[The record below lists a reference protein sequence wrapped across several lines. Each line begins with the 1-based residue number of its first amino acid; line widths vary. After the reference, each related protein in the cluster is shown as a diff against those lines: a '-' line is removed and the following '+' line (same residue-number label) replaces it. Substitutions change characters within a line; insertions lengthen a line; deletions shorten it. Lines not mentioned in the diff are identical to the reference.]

1 MPNKVTKE
9 IDIKF
14 NNNDLKLL
22 QVSFEQLNKTL
33 FHIQDTL
40 KYLFPKEYRLSL
52 RDSALEFNNYKNAI
66 DRAQGALKE
75 LNEEEKKSVDDPKK
89 KGSSI
94 FKISGQ
100 KLINDVVNIIIEPF
114 KLLAKNVKD
123 LTKDMLDLKSGIA
136 TWSNESL
143 IFNRNMLDLRMKYG
157 LSSGQAYGFSQASSL
172 LNIKEEDLPYLSSS
186 QRNKFLEYLQKY
198 ESFFNKMDQSGVL
211 TNIQELKLEFSELKQ
226 NLAMEFLTWIANNK
240 DEIMYTLKAIFN
252 VVKTIAQFIMSIIS
266 LIGHQNYDTDT
277 YNNQVNKTSNV
288 NLTINN
294 SASGVQNTK
303 DTFSQFA
310 NESWSELAKKIA
322 TTDF

>member
-33 FHIQDTL
+33 FRIQDTL
-40 KYLFPKEYRLSL
+40 KYLFPKEYRLAL

-66 DRAQGALKE
+66 DRTQGALKE
-75 LNEEEKKSVDDPKK
+75 LNEEEKKVVEPTK

-94 FKISGQ
+94 FNISGK
-100 KLINDVVNIIIEPF
+100 KLINDVVNIIIDPF

-172 LNIKEEDLPYLSSS
+172 LNIKEEDLPYLTSA
-186 QRNKFLEYLQKY
+186 QKNKFLEYLQKY

-211 TNIQELKLEFSELKQ
+211 TNVQELKLEISELKQ
-226 NLAMEFLTWIANNK
+226 DLSMEFLTWIANNK
-240 DEIMYTLKAIFN
+240 DDIMYTLKAIFGL
-252 VVKTIAQFIMSIIS
+252 VKTIAQFIMNIVS
-266 LIGHQNYDTDT
+266 LIGHKNYDTDT

-294 SASGVQNTK
+294 SASGVQNTR

>member
-33 FHIQDTL
+33 FRIQDTL
-40 KYLFPKEYRLSL
+40 KYLFPKEYRLAL

-89 KGSSI
+89 KSSI

-100 KLINDVVNIIIEPF
+100 KLINDVVNIIKDPF
-114 KLLAKNVKD
+114 KDFAKEVKD
-123 LTKDMLDLKSGIA
+123 ITKGMLDLKSGIA
-136 TWSNESL
+136 TWSSESL
-143 IFNRNMLDLRMKYG
+143 MFNRSMLDLRMKYG

-252 VVKTIAQFIMSIIS
+252 VTKTIAQFIMSIIS